1 MMSGI
6 TEKIE
11 TFYSRGNQLRRE
23 LRVLWVASRRFDIAQ
38 NLLRENSGRVPLMLN
53 SNYEYETNQLR
64 RVFAYGFLDNAVHW
78 IDSSGTELH
87 GDG

>member
-23 LRVLWVASRRFDIAQ
+23 LRVLRATSRCFDIAQ

-53 SNYEYETNQLR
+53 SNYEYETN
-64 RVFAYGFLDNAVHW
+64 
-78 IDSSGTELH
+78 
-87 GDG
+87 